1 MYFSFCLLLYGA
13 KFLCPIPTEE
23 ELEKMKKNIIQ
34 DENPQIEDD
43 SDDSDSNDGEEE
55 KDKY

>member
-34 DENPQIEDD
+34 EDQEIEDD
-43 SDDSDSNDGEEE
+43 SEDTESDADEGKE
-55 KDKY
+55 